1 MFKNRI
7 RTAAIAGIAALAT
20 GLSGIAVPSI
30 ATAQTNSQDV
40 APGAPAGEYWE
51 DNDASAAFDAS
62 PVNHSEDDLKLLTDE
77 TQNFIDNEADNTWNS
92 LHTNLDFD
100 ASEEA
105 IAERLRVI
113 HEDILEAQQENSDA
127 IKRVREAIAFA
138 YQQDLEATEAWQA
151 VVDRAYEIN
160 QEIVALDQAPRA
172 ASQADAGLGEINYVP
187 KGGTEADAKPLDEFA
202 AGEYYTIVELIN
214 YYADRDGFTGISDED
229 AADLED
235 LGENPSDIE
244 VRDFYRALLN
254 FTSTFHNVYNNTGE
268 FMADGG
274 TLEDGNRYS
283 RHAVEAIVE
292 FYDEIQGYKSDL
304 DALIDTS
311 ARESREAQQSD
322 VLVRQGFLQRALA
335 QRDVLRNAEGSVLA
349 LARYAELYND
359 PTLTLDGT
367 LLSTEYRR
375 VQDRLAQSLEA
386 NLELLDGINENVLAA
401 WDIWER
407 DLYSNADATDIRE
420 GIEDDWNFALVEER
434 LNLSTELYENL
445 VANGV
450 AWREALNR
458 VIALENAV
466 NAPSASDRIADA
478 LEELAGSEIG
488 DEPGD
493 GDNGNGDN
501 GNDGNDGIA
510 GGSSIDVDP
519 SSEGG
524 LGTIGIL
531 AGIAA
536 VIGLI
541 AAAVPFLGNF
551 IPNLP
556 F

>member
-30 ATAQTNSQDV
+30 ATAQTNSQDT

-51 DNDASAAFDAS
+51 DNDASAAFDAN

-77 TQNFIDNEADNTWNS
+77 TQNFIDNEARNTWNS

-113 HEDILEAQQENSDA
+113 HEDIREEQQANSDA
-127 IKRVREAIAFA
+127 IKRVREAIAYA

-151 VVDRAYEIN
+151 VVDRAYAIN
-160 QEIVALDQAPRA
+160 QEILELDQAPRA
-172 ASQADAGLGEINYVP
+172 ESQVDADLGEINYVTRD
-187 KGGTEADAKPLDEFA
+187 GEEKPLDQFEED
-202 AGEYYTIVELIN
+202 EYFNIIELIN
-214 YYADRDGFTGISDED
+214 FYADRDGFTGISADVEED
-229 AADLED
+229 LAD
-235 LGENPSDIE
+235 LGENPSDTE
-244 VRDFYRALLN
+244 VRDFYRALLDLIN
-254 FTSTFHNVYNNTGE
+254 NNTFKNIYNNTGE
-268 FMADGG
+268 FLADGG
-274 TLEDGNRYS
+274 TLGEDSRYS

-292 FYDEIQGYKSDL
+292 FYEETLGYKSDL

-311 ARESREAQQSD
+311 AAESREAQQSD

-335 QRDVLRNAEGSVLA
+335 QRDVLRNAEGYVLA

-359 PTLTLDGT
+359 PTLTGDRT
-367 LLSTEYRR
+367 LLSTEYEA
-375 VQDRLAQSLEA
+375 VIDQLNESLGT
-386 NLELLDGINENVLAA
+386 NLELLSGINDAVLGA
-401 WDIWER
+401 WDAWEN
-407 DLYSNADATDIRE
+407 DLNTNADATDIRE
-420 GIEDDWNFALVEER
+420 GINDDWNFAIVEER
-434 LNLSTELYENL
+434 LDLSTELYERL
-445 VANGV
+445 REQGAE
-450 AWREALNR
+450 WRHDLNR
-458 VIALENAV
+458 VIALENEI
-466 NAPSASDRIADA
+466 NTPSANDRIADA
-478 LEELAGSEIG
+478 LEELAGTETG

-493 GDNGNGDN
+493 GDNGNGN
-501 GNDGNDGIA
+501 GNGDGDFS

>member
-30 ATAQTNSQDV
+30 ATAQTNSQDT

-51 DNDASAAFDAS
+51 DNDASAAFDAN

-77 TQNFIDNEADNTWNS
+77 TQNFIVNEARDTWTN
-92 LHTNLDFD
+92 LHTALDFD

-113 HEDILEAQQENSDA
+113 HEDIREEQQANSDA

-229 AADLED
+229 AAALED
-235 LGENPSDIE
+235 LGENPSDVE
-244 VRDFYRALLN
+244 VRAFYRALLN

-268 FMADGG
+268 FLADGI

-292 FYDEIQGYKSDL
+292 FYDEIRGYKSDL

-335 QRDVLRNAEGSVLA
+335 QRDVLRNAEGYVLA

-359 PTLTLDGT
+359 PTLTGDRT
-367 LLSTEYRR
+367 LLSTEYEA
-375 VQDRLAQSLEA
+375 VIDQLNESLGN
-386 NLELLDGINENVLAA
+386 NLELLDGISDAVLEA
-401 WDIWER
+401 WDIWES

-420 GIEDDWNFALVEER
+420 GINDDWNFALVEER
-434 LNLSTELYENL
+434 LNLSAELYERL
-445 VANGV
+445 REEGAN
-450 AWREALNR
+450 WRHALNR
-458 VIALENAV
+458 VIALENEV
-466 NAPSASDRIADA
+466 NTPSANDRIADA
-478 LEELAGSEIG
+478 LEELAGSETG

-493 GDNGNGDN
+493 GDNGNG
-501 GNDGNDGIA
+501 NDDSTGPIE